1 LTFQKQDVINQQ
13 YLAYLKRYPDG
24 KRPTE
29 IQRFF
34 HIDSSFNCRV
44 LKRLVNLGKV
54 EQVPFNR
61 GKTQWARAPTV
72 YRVIKA

>member
-1 LTFQKQDVINQQ
+1 LTFQSQDVINQQ
-13 YLAYLKRYPDG
+13 YLAYLKRFPKG

-29 IQRFF
+29 VKRFF
-34 HIDSSFNCRV
+34 HADSSFTSRV
-44 LKRLVNLGKV
+44 LKRLVKLGKV

-72 YRVIKA
+72 YKVIKV